1 MITDLW
7 GLSYPARTPAR
18 APGTL
23 RRERPFRNQE
33 ESTLAGRSRS
43 EPATRAGYDPAR
55 TTKPGAARDRGRPG
69 RAPGAPGAPG
79 LERGVGGGVSGQLQ
93 TVTILAGAGCVCARA
108 PAVASDPGAP
118 GAPGAGG
125 VFWPPTAPF
134 VPGATG
140 APTAFTPARPVVL
153 GLALEEL
160 LT

>member
-1 MITDLW
+1 MAIVWIAGQRLGMKDE
-7 GLSYPARTPAR
+7 LSALGPL
-18 APGTL
+18 APYEFGVKVSL
-23 RRERPFRNQE
+23 
-33 ESTLAGRSRS
+33 
-43 EPATRAGYDPAR
+43 
-55 TTKPGAARDRGRPG
+55 TTTNRDRGRPG

-79 LERGVGGGVSGQLQ
+79 LERGVGGGVSGQLRIA
-93 TVTILAGAGCVCARA
+93 TILTDAGCVCARA

-140 APTAFTPARPVVL
+140 APTAFTPARPVAL
-153 GLALEEL
+153 GLVLKER